1 MFRYGFVSADLSTW
15 LFCRGHLGLA
25 AWCGFSTLL
34 KTLWRP
40 LDVCSW
46 LVVSKMGCCL
56 LDITQY
62 PFFFHISYNI
72 KCSKFF
78 SNLTKCSSD
87 HLTCSYN
94 HIRCFSYLLKYSS
107 NPIVSSNSLV
117 TL

>member
-15 LFCRGHLGLA
+15 LFCRGPFRVCCMVWVFHFVEDLVA
-25 AWCGFSTLL
+25 T
-34 KTLWRP
+34 